1 MVLAS
6 VEGLR
11 VRALYFAHSQRLSLG
26 EVGLEEAS
34 RNGAGGPA
42 STVEECA
49 CPPQY
54 AGDSCQVRQREDG
67 ARFTVWGPY
76 GLPVQKGVWH
86 RKRVKDEGRE

>member
-1 MVLAS
+1 MMVLAS

-11 VRALYFAHSQRLSLG
+11 VRALYFTRSQRLSLG

-34 RNGAGGPA
+34 RKGVGGPA

-54 AGDSCQVRQREDG
+54 TGDSCQVREREDG
-67 ARFTVWGPY
+67 ARLTVSLGAQ
-76 GLPVQKGVWH
+76 GCGIEKEGTKGGS
-86 RKRVKDEGRE
+86 EG